1 MYVNIDNTENQKREN
16 MRRKSRGRNTDS
28 ENIIKLKG
36 QLQFN
41 QICKEL
47 DYLRTKIKSHK
58 SAQKE
63 WNPSVER

>member
-1 MYVNIDNTENQKREN
+1 MG
-16 MRRKSRGRNTDS
+16 RKSRGKNNDS
-28 ENIIKLKG
+28 ENISCSKG
-36 QLQFN
+36 QVQFN